1 MSNEIASLL
10 RALIS
15 LTEHTVFDQG
25 RLLEI
30 IGKQS
35 EKLLL
40 AYDLCDGTNTQQE
53 IARKVKLDPSNFS
66 KAVGRWIEAGILF
79 RVESG
84 DKTMLL
90 HVYPVPNVGRKKRK
104 EKSA

>member
-1 MSNEIASLL
+1 MSNEISSLL

-15 LTEHTVFDQG
+15 LTGHSVFDQG
-25 RLLEI
+25 QLREI
-30 IGKQS
+30 IGKKS
-35 EKLLL
+35 EKLIL
-40 AYDLCDGTNTQQE
+40 AYNLCDGTNTQQE

-79 RVESG
+79 RVESD

-90 HVYPVPNVGRKKRK
+90 HVYPLP
-104 EKSA
+104 